1 MLVNSWPSILLPK
14 TNQIQLSVFTTI
26 FHKFYLHSAPRLDQ
40 FNKIYISYNVSGSSS
55 VSELANLALRR
66 YTDKLNTKSGN
77 PQQIYCY
84 LGICS
89 N

>member
-40 FNKIYISYNVSGSSS
+40 FNKIYLLERQWI
-55 VSELANLALRR
+55 L
-66 YTDKLNTKSGN
+66 
-77 PQQIYCY
+77 
-84 LGICS
+84 ICI
-89 N
+89 

>member
-14 TNQIQLSVFTTI
+14 TNQIQLSVFITI
-26 FHKFYLHSAPRLDQ
+26 FHQFYLHSAPRLDQ
-40 FNKIYISYNVSGSSS
+40 FNKIYL
-55 VSELANLALRR
+55 SERQWILICIWLVNLAVRR